1 MKILLWFVI
10 SSLTVSVYGLDITL
24 NTQLDKKLET
34 IKKSS
39 KKRNSFKFNILR
51 SIEIRGLN
59 SISEQSIRNELSV
72 FKGDELDPFT
82 INRNLK
88 RIEGMGYFDSVDSE
102 LLDFEGGKKWVI
114 TVKENPIIENI
125 AVTGNESLPLDDI
138 LSALKTEKGKIFNYS
153 VIREDVQIIEGLY
166 KDQGFLFTKIK
177 KVDLPTY
184 KTKTLT
190 FDIQETSYGEISV
203 SGNTKTK
210 DYVILREIEFDKE
223 KKVNEKEIKN
233 NLAKIYNLN
242 YFSEVVPDIV
252 PSEST
257 KNAYDIIINVK
268 EKSTD
273 SINFGGGWGQRSGG
287 FLYSDLNINNL
298 LGTGQLIA
306 LKGQWGSNLQTY
318 QFKYHNPWMFGKRKS
333 FTYRAWNTRGNFG
346 FNNLTTSGFRPET
359 RYGMDAAVGLPHSY
373 ELRSTHKI
381 KTEDVYIS
389 ESSTSV
395 ASDYSIQSYTYSLG
409 YDTRDVIFNPLN
421 GAYYIISIENSF
433 KFKSNSL
440 IFTKYDASFSNFY
453 QTFENQTIATRVA
466 IGKINGTIQSTE
478 YYYIGGPNT
487 VRGYVEYPNSFAYG
501 KAQLLGNIE
510 YRFLLSDIF
519 QFLFFIDAGWASS
532 LGNDITQGKI
542 GKGVGF
548 RINSPLGPIRIDFG
562 IDELGEMRTHF
573 NIGPVF

>member
-333 FTYRAWNTRGNFG
+333 FT
-346 FNNLTTSGFRPET
+346 
-359 RYGMDAAVGLPHSY
+359 
-373 ELRSTHKI
+373 
-381 KTEDVYIS
+381 
-389 ESSTSV
+389 
-395 ASDYSIQSYTYSLG
+395 
-409 YDTRDVIFNPLN
+409 
-421 GAYYIISIENSF
+421 
-433 KFKSNSL
+433 
-440 IFTKYDASFSNFY
+440 
-453 QTFENQTIATRVA
+453 
-466 IGKINGTIQSTE
+466 
-478 YYYIGGPNT
+478 
-487 VRGYVEYPNSFAYG
+487 
-501 KAQLLGNIE
+501 
-510 YRFLLSDIF
+510 
-519 QFLFFIDAGWASS
+519 
-532 LGNDITQGKI
+532 
-542 GKGVGF
+542 
-548 RINSPLGPIRIDFG
+548 
-562 IDELGEMRTHF
+562 
-573 NIGPVF
+573 

>member
-573 NIGPVF
+573 NIGHVF